1 MTAPIREDHGMER
14 FIADLV
20 KSFESGKI
28 DRRQFCETVALATT
42 VFAAGGAAQAAPAR
56 GMKMLGVNH
65 ISYACSDYRVARDW
79 YAKVLNAKIH
89 NDKGMGRANLALGG
103 PDPGKGGAFIITRNF
118 GANEKPA
125 QAVVDHICYTVSNW
139 DDTRVNDALKA
150 AGTNPTGRKGSVNVY
165 DPYGFQVQIASI
177 DGENPFI

>member
-1 MTAPIREDHGMER
+1 MER

-20 KSFESGKI
+20 RSFESGKI
-28 DRRQFCETVALATT
+28 DRRQFCEAVALATT
-42 VFAAGGAAQAAPAR
+42 VFAAGSAAQAASAR
-56 GMKMLGVNH
+56 GLKMLAVNH

-79 YAKVLNAKIH
+79 YAKVFNTKIY
-89 NDKGMGRANLALGG
+89 NDKGMGRANLEFGG
-103 PDPGKGGAFIITRNF
+103 PEPGKGGSFIITRNF

-125 QAVVDHICYTVSNW
+125 RAVVDHICYTVANW
-139 DDTRVNDALKA
+139 DDTRVNNALKA

-165 DPYGFQVQIASI
+165 DPNGYQVQIASI